1 VTTHLGA
8 GGRRPATVSAVTR
21 STEPGD
27 GAAAP
32 SRRRTSGRG
41 VGSAA
46 HQPRREAWNAT
57 FDSDPEGPP
66 TRARRVM
73 RVVGPS
79 MGVIWAVFLI
89 QPAEVA
95 SKHPDP
101 LVRWVSIL
109 AIVLLAVTFAWVV
122 IRNRPLDD
130 PVPRR
135 TAWLVLGL
143 QLVLVAI
150 STLGAHTEGLG
161 GLVFV
166 CVSAVF
172 LLREPRVLLFPVF
185 ASVIVLVV
193 PPLLGWDADNGIII
207 SLMLATF
214 AVYGFVQLVERNRQL
229 RIARDEVAV
238 LAVERERE
246 RIARDMHD
254 ILGHSLT
261 VISVKAELASRLFE
275 VDADRAR
282 AEIVEVNGLARAALA
297 DVRAM
302 VTATRAVTLAGE
314 LAGARQA
321 FDSAGVAADVPGS
334 IEQVPDGLRQLFAW
348 AIREGT
354 TNVLRHSDAT
364 RVRVTMTA
372 DTLTFDDDGQ
382 GLAADP
388 SAGNG
393 LRGLT
398 ERARAAGAHVDVS
411 RSPLGGY
418 RLQISTAPA
427 APAAPSPAAPDPV
440 APSSPP
446 APASPAAPAAP
457 PA

>member
-1 VTTHLGA
+1 M
-8 GGRRPATVSAVTR
+8 TR

-27 GAAAP
+27 GARP
-32 SRRRTSGRG
+32 RRRLTPRRD
-41 VGSAA
+41 VWSAA
-46 HQPRREAWNAT
+46 YQPRREEWSST
-57 FDSDPEGPP
+57 FDADPDGPP
-66 TRARRVM
+66 TRTRRVM

-79 MGVIWAVFLI
+79 MGVVWAVFLL
-89 QPAEVA
+89 QPAQVA
-95 SKHPDP
+95 AKHPDP
-101 LVRWVSIL
+101 VVRWVSL
-109 AIVLLAVTFAWVV
+109 VAIVLLALTFAWVV
-122 IRNRPLDD
+122 VRNRPLDD

-135 TAWLVLGL
+135 TAWLVLGV
-143 QLVLVAI
+143 QVVLVAI

-172 LLREPRVLLFPVF
+172 LLREPRVLLLPII

-193 PPLLGWDADNGIII
+193 PPLVGWDAENGIIM
-207 SLMLATF
+207 SLLLATL

-229 RIARDEVAV
+229 RVARDEVAV

-261 VISVKAELASRLFE
+261 VISVKAELASRMFD

-282 AEIVEVNGLARAALA
+282 AEIVEVNALARAALA

-321 FDSAGVAADVPGS
+321 FDSAGIAADVPGS
-334 IEQVPDGLRQLFAW
+334 IEQVPDDLRQLFAW

-382 GLAADP
+382 GLRTDP
-388 SAGNG
+388 ASGNG

-398 ERARAAGAHVDVS
+398 ERARAAGAHVAVS

-427 APAAPSPAAPDPV
+427 APAAPLTPGTPTA
-440 APSSPP
+440 
-446 APASPAAPAAP
+446 
-457 PA
+457 